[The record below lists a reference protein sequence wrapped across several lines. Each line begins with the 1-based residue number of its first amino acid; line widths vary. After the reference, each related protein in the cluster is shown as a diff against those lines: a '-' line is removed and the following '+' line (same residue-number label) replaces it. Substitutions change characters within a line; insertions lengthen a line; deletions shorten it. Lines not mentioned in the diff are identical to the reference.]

1 MEDRLKNLMAAV
13 LNIDEN
19 LIGADDSMDSL
30 ESWDSL
36 RHMRLILALESEFN
50 ITVADADVGRLTSV
64 KLLLLEIREQCG

>member
-36 RHMRLILALESEFN
+36 RHMRLILAVESEFN